1 MLLRLSFWE
10 HSLVKKPVLLTAAA
24 FLVPQTTGATVVI
37 TTTATARE
45 VAITSATLRFFSG
58 LTYFLK

>member
-1 MLLRLSFWE
+1 M
-10 HSLVKKPVLLTAAA
+10 KKPVLLTAAA

-45 VAITSATLRFFSG
+45 VAITSATLRFF
-58 LTYFLK
+58 LD